1 MVPWS
6 RKGEDRELFPCEKP
20 RLFDRMNSAFGS
32 HLSKAANTKE
42 IPALK
47 QIS

>member
-6 RKGEDRELFPCEKP
+6 RKGEDREPFPCEKP
-20 RLFDRMNSAFGS
+20 RLLIRMNFDFGR
-32 HLSKAANTKE
+32 HPSKAANTKE
-42 IPALK
+42 ILALK